1 MVNIQQPSAC
11 SQQNSVTS
19 VLAPACS
26 SKLPHQLVAASPWI
40 ARTELWS
47 IRLENNVVL
56 RRKRSKDSVVIVCSS
71 GKSEA
76 KPVASDNLTSAA
88 TAKEAVELGLALFS
102 KGRVKEALSNFN
114 AALDL
119 NPEPEE
125 AQAALYNKACCHA
138 ARGEGDQAAQ
148 ALRTALREYGLKF
161 SVILND
167 PDMAAFRAMRQFKEL
182 QDEARKG
189 GEEIGDSFRRDLKL
203 ISEVQAPFRGV
214 RKFFYVAFSLAA
226 GIGTLFT
233 VPRLI
238 LAIQGGEGAPGIL
251 ETSQNLAINLGG
263 VAAFVGLF
271 VWDNK
276 KEEEQI
282 ARISRDETLSRLPVQ
297 LQTDRIVELSQ
308 LRESTRPVIV
318 AGSKEAVAKT
328 MQRAARFRDDLLKRG
343 VLVIPIVWGS
353 GQEDPNAKK
362 RGFGSSQKQSTSTVI
377 PVGDEFEK
385 KAEAVSAKAVIQA
398 ERRFKAEAVS
408 PVEWER
414 WIRDQQKSEGVT
426 PGENVYVVLRLDGRV
441 RKSGRGMP
449 DWTDLVDELPTLD
462 SVVSKLEK

>member
-1 MVNIQQPSAC
+1 MVILQQPSVC
-11 SQQNSVTS
+11 SQRNCLAS
-19 VLAPACS
+19 VLALVSPS
-26 SKLPHQLVAASPWI
+26 HLPRELAVGSLWI
-40 ARTELWS
+40 TKPELWS
-47 IRLENNVVL
+47 IRLEGYGGTRCKKRKDYVV
-56 RRKRSKDSVVIVCSS
+56 VCNS
-71 GKSEA
+71 GKSDA
-76 KPVASDNLTSAA
+76 KAVAPDGITSAA
-88 TAKEAVELGLALFS
+88 TAKEAVELGLAQFS

-114 AALDL
+114 AALNL
-119 NPEPEE
+119 NPGPEE

-138 ARGEGDQAAQ
+138 VRGEGDQAAK
-148 ALRTALREYGLKF
+148 ALRTALREYDLKF

-167 PDMAAFRAMRQFKEL
+167 PDMAAFRAMPQFKEL

-189 GEEIGDSFRRDLKL
+189 GEEIGNSFRRDLKL

-226 GIGTLFT
+226 GIATLFT

-263 VAAFVGLF
+263 IAAFVALF
-271 VWDNK
+271 IWDNK

-297 LQTDRIVELSQ
+297 LQSNRIVELSQ
-308 LRESTRPVIV
+308 LRESTRPIIV

-328 MQRAARFRDDLLKRG
+328 MQRAARFREDLLKRG

-353 GQEDPNAKK
+353 GNEDPIAKK
-362 RGFGSSQKQSTSTVI
+362 RGFGSAQKQTTSTVI
-377 PVGDEFEK
+377 PVGQDEFEK
-385 KAEAVSAKAVIQA
+385 KAEDVAAKAVIQA

-408 PVEWER
+408 LVEWER

-426 PGENVYVVLRLDGRV
+426 PGEDVYIILRLDGRV

-449 DWTDLVDELPTLD
+449 DWTDVVNELPTLD